1 MFQMNPTIERIKA
14 LRANRK
20 LGQNFMVNEA
30 IADSEAEY
38 ASGRSAVELG
48 PGLGVLTGKL
58 CSKAKSVVAVE
69 RDERLYNILSEELR
83 CDNLKLINGDFFKQQ
98 DSIFKGCDI
107 MVSNI
112 PYNLSSKTISWLS
125 KYRMEA
131 LLCVQEEFAEHML
144 AKPDTKKY
152 SKLSVATYLM
162 FNAYPMM
169 RVPRNNFYPVPNVDS
184 MLIYFKPKTEKISPE
199 TMRII
204 SLIMEHKKKSI
215 KNAVMDSQKQLGIT
229 KEEAAAI
236 ASDLGLS
243 SDKVFKLT
251 PEQIAETAKEL
262 SSLIK
267 NP

>member
-184 MLIYFKPKTEKISPE
+184 MLIYLKPKTEKISPE

>member
-1 MFQMNPTIERIKA
+1 MNPTIERIKA

-184 MLIYFKPKTEKISPE
+184 MLIYLKPKTEKISPE

-204 SLIMEHKKKSI
+204 SLIMEHKKKSL

>member
-38 ASGRSAVELG
+38 ASGRSVVELG
-48 PGLGVLTGKL
+48 PGLGVLTGRL
-58 CSKAKSVVAVE
+58 CAKAKSVLAVE

-83 CDNLKLINGDFFKQQ
+83 FGNLTLINGNFFKQP
-98 DSIFKGCDI
+98 DSVFKGCDI

-125 KYRMEA
+125 KHRMEA

-152 SKLSVATYLM
+152 SKLSVATSLM
-162 FNAYPMM
+162 FNAYQMM

-184 MLIYFKPKTEKISPE
+184 MLVYLKPKAEEINPE
-199 TMRII
+199 TMRIV
-204 SLIMEHKKKSI
+204 SLIMEHKKKSL
-215 KNAVMDSQKQLGIT
+215 KNAIIDSQKQLGIT

-236 ASDLGLS
+236 AGDLSLS

-251 PEQIAETAKEL
+251 PEQIAKTAKEL

-267 NP
+267 GP

>member
-184 MLIYFKPKTEKISPE
+184 MLIYLKPKTEKISPE

-204 SLIMEHKKKSI
+204 SLIMEHKKKSL